1 MQGVVFNIIEDV
13 VLTLY
18 DADTWDDIIDD
29 AGVDGVYSS
38 TGTYDDAEV
47 LAIVAAA
54 SAKLGID
61 VPALLIVV
69 GQHAFEGLT
78 RRYPDLVGSED
89 NTVDFLQRVEDF
101 IHPEVKK
108 LYPTAILPKF
118 AFESL
123 PDGRTRM
130 IYTSPRQLHFLAE
143 GMLMGAAAHF
153 GEDITIDRPDVAV
166 GADSTA
172 FDLTIQKLVG
182 AH

>member
-1 MQGVVFNIIEDV
+1 MQGVVFNIVEDV

-18 DADTWDDIIDD
+18 DAETWDEIIDD

-38 TGTYDDAEV
+38 TGSYDDAEI
-47 LAIVAAA
+47 LAIVGAA
-54 SAKLGID
+54 SERLGIEA
-61 VPALLIVV
+61 PALLVVV

-108 LYPTAILPKF
+108 LYPTAVLPKF
-118 AFESL
+118 AFETL

-130 IYTSPRQLHFLAE
+130 IYTSPRDLHHLAE
-143 GMLMGAAAHF
+143 GMLMGAAEHF
-153 GEDITIDRPDVAV
+153 GEEITIDRPNVDP
-166 GADSTA
+166 GPGSTA
-172 FDLTIQKLVG
+172 FDLTIQKLVP
-182 AH
+182 AD